1 MDSLY
6 CFCSMYFSGEIDRCL
21 KKVQEGVDIFEDL
34 WQKVCNFCL
43 MLPTVVLN
51 LYFNFDK
58 FVGYDLVVQG
68 VTLSYSLQ

>member
-1 MDSLY
+1 MQFL
-6 CFCSMYFSGEIDRCL
+6 L
-21 KKVQEGVDIFEDL
+21 
-34 WQKVCNFCL
+34 L